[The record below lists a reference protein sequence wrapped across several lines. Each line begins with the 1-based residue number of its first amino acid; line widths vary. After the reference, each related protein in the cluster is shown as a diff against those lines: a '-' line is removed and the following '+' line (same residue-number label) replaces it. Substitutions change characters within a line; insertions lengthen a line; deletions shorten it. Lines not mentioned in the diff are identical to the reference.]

1 MKIST
6 ALIVLS
12 LLLIIVGMKAPLPQ
26 NGSSYKIVEYK
37 EIEDFL
43 NYLVLPKKEPLKT
56 YVDLPFK
63 GKDELVNKG
72 VKNGK
77 EQKELVLSS
86 IFPSVS
92 LIYCGKEKYAIVE
105 GKIVKEGE
113 RIGFWIVK
121 RIYPNKVLLKNLK
134 GEERWVNLP
143 LLP

>member
-12 LLLIIVGMKAPLPQ
+12 LLLIIVGMKAPVPQ
-26 NGSSYKIVEYK
+26 NGSSYKIMEYK

-43 NYLVLPKKEPLKT
+43 NYLVLPKKEPIKT

-72 VKNGK
+72 M
-77 EQKELVLSS
+77 LSP

-113 RIGFWIVK
+113 RIGLWIVK